1 MARKKAAARKKV
13 VRRKRGSFSREKK
26 LAVVR
31 AHLSGIP
38 AARLGTE
45 LGIKPINIYL
55 WAREVKRK
63 GEKRAFLSR
72 REGLTP
78 RQTRLLKAAKLV
90 K

>member
-1 MARKKAAARKKV
+1 MARKKTAAKKKI
-13 VRRKRGSFSREKK
+13 RRKRGSFTREKK

-38 AARLGTE
+38 AVRLGAE

-63 GEKRAFLSR
+63 GEKRAFLTR

-78 RQTRLLKAAKLV
+78 LQTRLLKAAKQV